1 MNQKIWIKSQCSSA
15 DLGRRW
21 VNISLDFPEHHHAR
35 EYLSFYQRLLFCILW
50 FFNASPN
57 WLSAWLLKTRSTKYV
72 EFTIFKFPRREKKM
86 CRCVGCLF
94 SDSPPWT
101 WFTRVIMGALR
112 HAPTSGFA
120 HIIITYGLCRTPLAH
135 WALGQQ
141 RSEPRQQ
148 LDASRCTPPKKEAS
162 ARRVVKIWGNGARIC
177 RQGLAHLCC
186 LSCRAYVSSFLAPY
200 RQQLSQLQQS
210 LCTPHSTQPGVR
222 RLGGWHFQRC

>member
-1 MNQKIWIKSQCSSA
+1 MLHKT
-15 DLGRRW
+15 DFL
-21 VNISLDFPEHHHAR
+21 LDFWKHGAQNMLSLPSSSFLR
-35 EYLSFYQRLLFCILW
+35 ERKKCFCQNSKQSDRLCCQG
-50 FFNASPN
+50 
-57 WLSAWLLKTRSTKYV
+57 V
-72 EFTIFKFPRREKKM
+72 

-120 HIIITYGLCRTPLAH
+120 HIIITYGLCRSPLAD

-186 LSCRAYVSSFLAPY
+186 LSCRAYVSSFVAAY
-200 RQQLSQLQQS
+200 RQQLSQLQRS